1 MEQEKQRPEPFI
13 AMSFKSIRYIFTK
26 KYLCDFM
33 GHKKLIRF
41 QAIDTYSN
49 VLQYPENMKGNWKDY
64 FKNDNPITL
73 ELACGKGEYSVN
85 LGRENPDRNFIGV
98 DIKGNRIHA
107 GAKAA
112 LAEGLGNVAFLRI
125 HIGQNTKYFAAKEV
139 SQIWIIFP
147 DPFLRKG
154 KAKNRLTHSRFLL
167 AYQHILKAGGTINL
181 KTDSLPLYE
190 FTLETIAEQGCII
203 HENIADIYG
212 KGLATGPL
220 AIQTFYE
227 KMHLAE
233 GRTIYFLSFSL
244 PSTPI
249 TVPERFRNM
258 EDEDDSDD
266 VAEDNKVI
274 IGRG

>member
-1 MEQEKQRPEPFI
+1 
-13 AMSFKSIRYIFTK
+13 
-26 KYLCDFM
+26 M

-64 FKNDNPITL
+64 FKNDNPVTL
-73 ELACGKGEYSVN
+73 ELACGKGEYSVG
-85 LGRENPDRNFIGV
+85 LGRANKDRNYIGV

-107 GAKAA
+107 GATIA
-112 LAEGLGNVAFLRI
+112 LKEHLGNVAFLRI
-125 HIGQNTKYFAAKEV
+125 HIGQITNYFAPGEV
-139 SQIWIIFP
+139 DEIWIVFA

-154 KAKNRLTHSRFLL
+154 KAKNRLTHSRFLY
-167 AYQHILKAGGTINL
+167 AYQQILKVGGRINL
-181 KTDSLPLYE
+181 KTDSIELYN
-190 FTLETIAEQGCII
+190 FTLETIAEQNCTI

-212 KGLATGPL
+212 KGLASGPL

-233 GRTIYFLSFSL
+233 GRTIYYVAFSL

-249 TVPERFRNM
+249 DMPERFRNAM
-258 EDEDDSDD
+258 ENNADLID
-266 VAEDNKVI
+266 
-274 IGRG
+274 